1 MKELLTTKGRQAKL
15 AKKSN
20 LLRDL
25 RVTLANFTLKFSILC

>member
-1 MKELLTTKGRQAKL
+1 MKELLTAKGRKDCAKL

-25 RVTLANFTLKFSILC
+25 RVTLANFAVKI